1 MAYLVG
7 CEYVDISETPFT
19 NTLVIRRLGLTPG
32 ESADISVAYFDGN

>member
-7 CEYVDISETPFT
+7 CKYVDISETPFT

-32 ESADISVAYFDGN
+32 ESADISVPYFDGN